1 MNEVN
6 QAYEQTVKNYTAA
19 RHGEA
24 ECLCRQIL
32 SEHPNHSEAFGL
44 LGKALFSLG
53 RTEEAI
59 AALQRAA
66 ALRPD
71 QPDLHNNLGVAL
83 NHAHRYAEAM
93 EAFGK
98 ALALRPQEA
107 EICNNMG
114 ICLQGL
120 GRYAEAAEFHS
131 RAAALRPAYRE
142 AYFHRG
148 RARTAMEMYPQ
159 ALEDYHRVVELS
171 PDWADAYNGIGMV
184 QVKRLAFDKALA
196 AYGKAI
202 ELDSGFFHAYY
213 NRANALVL
221 LGRYEEAVADF
232 TKAIERYPN
241 FSDAY
246 WNRGLA
252 YLLMGD
258 YARGWSDYA
267 WRKHAKMHL
276 PTYPHQLTRAEWH
289 GEPFTGRRLL
299 VHYEQGYGDS
309 IQCWRFLPQVK
320 ALGGTVIVEERG
332 PLLGLL
338 EEQRWADLIIASN
351 PNQPPQTEYDLHV
364 SMLDLPRIFQATADT
379 VGRTVPYVR
388 AAENRKAKWACRIDP
403 KYFSI
408 GIAWAGSPLHGN
420 DLNRSARLNYFLP
433 LGRIAGVRLY
443 SLQKGASV
451 EELARAASVCG
462 ITDLGN
468 EFADFGDTAGAM
480 AHLDLVIS
488 VDTAV
493 LHLAGAMGRRAW
505 GVLPYAPDWRWMRNA
520 PTAPWYPTVRLF
532 RQTDWGDWNRV
543 FLRVTEEVRQAAE
556 GRAEKK

>member
-1 MNEVN
+1 MAEVN
-6 QAYEQTVKNYTAA
+6 QIYEQAVNHFSEA

-24 ECLCRQIL
+24 ERLCRQIL
-32 SEHPNHSEAFGL
+32 SLRPNHSEAMGL
-44 LGKALFSLG
+44 LGMALFSLG
-53 RTEEAI
+53 RTQEA
-59 AALQRAA
+59 AAVLQQAA

-83 NHAHRYAEAM
+83 NHAHRYAEAV

-98 ALALRPQEA
+98 ALALRPQDA

-148 RARTAMEMYPQ
+148 RARSAMEEDMQ
-159 ALEDYHRVVELS
+159 ALDDYHRAIELS

-184 QVKRLAFDKALA
+184 QVKLLEFDKAVR
-196 AYGKAI
+196 AYGQAI
-202 ELDSGFFHAYY
+202 ELDSGFYQAYY

-221 LGRYEEAVADF
+221 LGRYEEAVTDF
-232 TKAIERYPN
+232 TKAIEGHPN
-241 FSDAY
+241 FADAH

-258 YARGWSDYA
+258 YAQGWADYT
-267 WRKHAKMHL
+267 WRKHARMNL
-276 PTYPHQLTRAEWH
+276 PTYPHKLAGPEWQ
-289 GEPFTGRRLL
+289 GEPFAGRRLL

-338 EEQRWADLIIASN
+338 EEQRWADQILASDRD
-351 PNQPPQTEYDLHV
+351 QPPQTEYDLHV
-364 SMLDLPRIFQATADT
+364 SMLDLPRIFQVNVRTA
-379 VGRTVPYVR
+379 GQGVPYLR
-388 AAENRKAKWACRIDP
+388 AAEDCKAKWAGRIDRGC
-403 KYFSI
+403 FSI

-420 DLNRSARLNYFLP
+420 DQNRSARLNYFLP

-443 SLQKGASV
+443 SLQKGASA
-451 EELARAASVCG
+451 EDLAGAACVCG

-468 EFADFGDTAGAM
+468 EFADFRDTAGAM

-505 GVLPYAPDWRWMRNA
+505 GLLPYAPDWRWMRNTL
-520 PTAPWYPTVRLF
+520 TAPWYPTVRLF
-532 RQTDWGDWNRV
+532 RQPDWGVWNEV
-543 FLRVTEEVRQAAE
+543 FLRVIEEVKQTLQRPHP
-556 GRAEKK
+556 